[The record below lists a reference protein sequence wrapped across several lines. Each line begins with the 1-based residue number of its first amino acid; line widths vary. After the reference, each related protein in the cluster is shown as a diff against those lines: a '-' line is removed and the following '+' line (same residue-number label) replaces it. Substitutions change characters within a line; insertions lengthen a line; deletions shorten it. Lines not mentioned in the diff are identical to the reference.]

1 MSDSPDLLR
10 RILHSERSVFD
21 EIVTAYADELLRSCT
36 LLLRDREEARDV
48 LQEAMLRLVRVVR
61 AGKFRSSNG
70 SIKGFLCT
78 AARNLCIDRLRK
90 RIDFRALDDDGVHAH
105 PALSD
110 TDTPDRALDEARFTS
125 AFDEALTRL
134 THAQRAVLVLH
145 ELHGEPQNDI
155 ATSLGLSIDCVRT
168 HLYRA
173 RKRMRTL
180 MARFIGES

>member
-1 MSDSPDLLR
+1 MPDSRDLLR
-10 RILHSERSVFD
+10 RMLHGERSAFE
-21 EIVTAYADELLRSCT
+21 EIVAAYAEDVLRTCT

-61 AGKFRSSNG
+61 AGKFRSVNG

-78 AARNLCIDRLRK
+78 TARNLCIDRLRK
-90 RIDFRALDDDGVHAH
+90 RIDFRALDDESMQTH

-110 TDTPDRALDEARFTS
+110 TATPDRALDEARFAS
-125 AFDEALTRL
+125 AFDDALTRL
-134 THAQRAVLVLH
+134 THAQRTVLVLH
-145 ELHGEPQNDI
+145 ELNGEPQNDI

-173 RKRMRTL
+173 RRKMRTL